1 MLSCGGVNM
10 IDNHGHEPAREPND
24 LGRFFVER
32 ANAADLE
39 GLVALYTPDA
49 VLEFPPGEIAV
60 GTEAIRATFERM
72 LASRPTF
79 QPGQQA
85 PALVSGDVALTS
97 TRGASGGITAEVAR
111 RQPDGSWLWAV
122 DQPRING

>member
-1 MLSCGGVNM
+1 MT
-10 IDNHGHEPAREPND
+10 DNNGHEPASEPND

-49 VLEFPPGEIAV
+49 VLEFPAGRLAV
-60 GTEAIRATFERM
+60 GTEAIRAVFQEM
-72 LASRPTF
+72 LAGRPQF

-85 PALVSGDVALTS
+85 PALVCGDIALTS
-97 TRGASGGITAEVAR
+97 TKGASGGVTAEVAR
-111 RQPDGSWLWAV
+111 RQPDGSWLWAI
-122 DQPRING
+122 DQPAINT